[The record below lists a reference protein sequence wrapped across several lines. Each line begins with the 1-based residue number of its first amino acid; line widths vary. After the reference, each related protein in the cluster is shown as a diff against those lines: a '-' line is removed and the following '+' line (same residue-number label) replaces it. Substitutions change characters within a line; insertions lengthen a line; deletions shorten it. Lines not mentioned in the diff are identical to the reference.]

1 MRTLAQILA
10 DEADQMIKSAEVIK
24 KMIAISKESGMY
36 WPEIDE
42 ETGAME
48 GTEIIDGKRYR
59 TVDATNGCVG
69 CIFNGVWCD
78 KPSVKCYG
86 HQRSDKRSIIFKYL

>member
-1 MRTLAQILA
+1 MRTLAQVLVQ
-10 DEADQMIKSAEVIK
+10 EADQMIKSAEAIK
-24 KMIAISKESGMY
+24 RMVAIAKKSGMY

-42 ETGAME
+42 NEVIE
-48 GTEIIDGKRYR
+48 GTEIIGEKRYR
-59 TVDATNGCVG
+59 IVDATNGCVG
-69 CIFNGVWCD
+69 CIFNGADGCN